1 MQKKETRTALIMQK
15 RNTLHLDE
23 KKVKTHISVMQNS
36 KHSAY
41 YAKKGT
47 HTALMMKKKGKHT
60 ALILQKRTRTKPNMQ
75 KITGTKLIMQKR
87 NTQSAYYANWY
98 YLFLGGT

>member
-36 KHSAY
+36 KHSAN

-47 HTALMMKKKGKHT
+47 HTALMMKKKKE
-60 ALILQKRTRTKPNMQ
+60 
-75 KITGTKLIMQKR
+75 
-87 NTQSAYYANWY
+87 NTQRLYCKKEHAQSIICKK
-98 YLFLGGT
+98 

>member
-1 MQKKETRTALIMQK
+1 MMK
-15 RNTLHLDE
+15 
-23 KKVKTHISVMQNS
+23 
-36 KHSAY
+36 
-41 YAKKGT
+41 KKGT

-60 ALILQKRTRTKPNMQ
+60 ALILQKRTRTKHNIQ

>member
-36 KHSAY
+36 KHSAN

-47 HTALMMKKKGKHT
+47 HTALIMKKKRKTH
-60 ALILQKRTRTKPNMQ
+60 
-75 KITGTKLIMQKR
+75 
-87 NTQSAYYANWY
+87 SAYIAKKN
-98 YLFLGGT
+98 THKA

>member
-15 RNTLHLDE
+15 RNTLHFDE

-47 HTALMMKKKGKHT
+47 HTALM
-60 ALILQKRTRTKPNMQ
+60 LQKRTRTKHNMQ